1 VIIVSDASQTPPEPL
16 ATVPNV
22 GTLLAV
28 TVPLTL
34 TSALSPVLLTIT
46 LKPAPELFRP
56 TFKLKSPAC
65 PILPLAIHKLLS
77 NEH

>member
-34 TSALSPVLLTIT
+34 TSALYPVLVTLT
-46 LKPAPELFRP
+46 LKPA
-56 TFKLKSPAC
+56 S
-65 PILPLAIHKLLS
+65 
-77 NEH
+77 